1 MIKNNNFKQFIV
13 TMAMILLI
21 ILNNGMA
28 QTSDEELNR
37 LAYNDIIDMVVN
49 ALSDNK
55 ISIALCSVPVT
66 PVYPNSAFKKE
77 NLPNNFR
84 RIFSDL
90 ASTQMHILSIL
101 RSDCYIDSF
110 FYLRSAIAVS
120 RDGYGKFLPS
130 FTGWSGSEWILFL
143 ESPFEITRDDR
154 DSLMARYKV
163 LNLQAFLN
171 SKNFFCLYELN
182 AGALCTYYPKDGK
195 YPPRFIYSKGLV
207 DDFKTIIRLQKNP
220 SLLSASASSYDTYY
234 NSMKDDL
241 GKQVIFKLF
250 SNPNKK

>member
-1 MIKNNNFKQFIV
+1 MFKNNNFKQFIV
-13 TMAMILLI
+13 TMAVILLI
-21 ILNNGMA
+21 TLNNGMA
-28 QTSDEELNR
+28 QTSDEERNR
-37 LAYNDIIDMVVN
+37 LAYNDIIDMAVS
-49 ALSDNK
+49 ALSDYK
-55 ISIALCSVPVT
+55 ISIALCRVPVT
-66 PVYPNSAFKKE
+66 PVFPNSAFKKE
-77 NLPNNFR
+77 NMPNNFR

-110 FYLRSAIAVS
+110 FYLHSARAVS

-154 DSLMARYKV
+154 DSLIARYKM

-182 AGALCTYYPKDGK
+182 AGALCTYYPKDGE
-195 YPPRFIYSKGLV
+195 YAPQFIYSKGLV
-207 DDFKTIIRLQKNP
+207 DDFKTIIMLQKNP
-220 SLLSASASSYDTYY
+220 SLLSESPGSYDIYY

-241 GKQVIFKLF
+241 GKRVFSRLF
-250 SNPNKK
+250 DNPNQK